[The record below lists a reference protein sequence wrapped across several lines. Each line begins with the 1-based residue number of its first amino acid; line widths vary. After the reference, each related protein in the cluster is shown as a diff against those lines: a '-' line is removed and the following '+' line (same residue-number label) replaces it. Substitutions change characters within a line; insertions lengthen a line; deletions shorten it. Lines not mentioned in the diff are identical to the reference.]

1 MHLTQYL
8 ELSDWEGTGSPIA
21 WTYMGFATKLSLSVR
36 ISFRVTRVDRSSC
49 PSHADWTAYV
59 RSNVYFRHSVSKY
72 AIICVDLNSA
82 RWNLDEASKERRSRV
97 FWQTFTQDTWLVS
110 ICAMRM
116 SAVRELIL
124 YVHQSFGFGR
134 PPSIIPS
141 FVDCGFPKDLDE
153 YTNIEG
159 GKEMGCKYKSTL
171 TSHD

>member
-36 ISFRVTRVDRSSC
+36 LFYFRVTGVDRSSC

-59 RSNVYFRHSVSKY
+59 PPNVYFRHSVFNY
-72 AIICVDLNSA
+72 VIICVDLNSA

-110 ICAMRM
+110 IYAMRM
-116 SAVRELIL
+116 SVVVCELIL
-124 YVHQSFGFGR
+124 YVH
-134 PPSIIPS
+134 
-141 FVDCGFPKDLDE
+141 
-153 YTNIEG
+153 
-159 GKEMGCKYKSTL
+159 
-171 TSHD
+171 